1 MSSTPL
7 PTAAPR
13 LLIEPA
19 SPFSELEA
27 ELPRLEALLPP
38 ARPSL
43 LSELYGPPAALAARL
58 LDPEVRAEV
67 IRTSILAI
75 IIGTGLFAALATS
88 HLGAWGSARAA
99 LLLAANTFL
108 GLMGALGPIY
118 ATGLL
123 VAARLPLSRW
133 VGVLL
138 SGAASSALLLGAL
151 GPIAHLA
158 FRVDPLWAGPLSLAA
173 AFLIAGLSGG
183 LRLYRVLHALA
194 HAVRGEALRDGEL
207 FRLKIQARMALV
219 FTALTGALGLWA
231 FDPFLGG

>member
-19 SPFSELEA
+19 SPFAEAEL
-27 ELPRLEALLPP
+27 ELPRLESLLPP
-38 ARPSL
+38 ERPSL
-43 LSELYGPPAALAARL
+43 LGDLYGAPGTLAGRL
-58 LDPEVRAEV
+58 LDREARAEV
-67 IRTSILAI
+67 VRISILAI
-75 IIGTGLFAALATS
+75 VIGTALFAVLATS

-151 GPIAHLA
+151 APIAHLA
-158 FRVDPLWAGPLSLAA
+158 FRIDPLWAGPLSLAG
-173 AFLIAGLSGG
+173 AFLVAGLSGG
-183 LRLYRVLHALA
+183 VRLYRVLHALA
-194 HAVRGEALRDGEL
+194 AAVRGEALRDGEL